1 MTMKETYLGAVQL
14 AEQLHRQFL
23 DVIKRE
29 LDRIGVQDI
38 NTVQSFVLFSIGP
51 NQLSVGE
58 LMSHGYYLGSN
69 VSYNVKRL
77 VEAGYLVQ
85 ERSPHDRRSV
95 KVRLT
100 PKGLELYEHIDRL
113 FDRQVD
119 ALRATET
126 ARDLPAARAAYQ
138 TLERFW
144 ASMLAERSLSI

>member
-1 MTMKETYLGAVQL
+1 MKEIYLGAVQL

-29 LDRIGVQDI
+29 LDRLGVQDI
-38 NTVQSFVLFSIGP
+38 NTVQSFVLFNIGP

-58 LMSHGYYLGSN
+58 LMSHGHYLGSN

-77 VEAGYLVQ
+77 VESGYLLQ

-95 KVRLT
+95 KVKLS
-100 PKGLELYEHIDRL
+100 PKGLALYQQIDRL

-119 ALRATET
+119 ALRATDT

-144 ASMLAERSLSI
+144 AAVMSDRGVPL